1 VIIHEAKPPKKAEEE
16 EEDKEFESVTDDK
29 KRGD

>member
-1 VIIHEAKPPKKAEEE
+1 MIIHEAKPPKKAEEE